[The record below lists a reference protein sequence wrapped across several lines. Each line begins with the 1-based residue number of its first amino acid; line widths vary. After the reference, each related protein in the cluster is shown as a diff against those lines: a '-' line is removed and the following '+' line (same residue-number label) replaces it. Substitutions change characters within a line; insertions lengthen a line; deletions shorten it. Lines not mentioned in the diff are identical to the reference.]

1 VPSSSVC
8 IRCRAAEI
16 RQLIGHGC
24 CDAILHNSVNALK
37 TLVSFRLKVRFR
49 RFRVRD
55 RVRVRVRVRVRLS
68 GLPAAALHRMCTE
81 LLGTQLLPFNNDQ
94 VIIGHC

>member
-1 VPSSSVC
+1 MHSSSVR

-24 CDAILHNSVNALK
+24 CDTILHKLGRFVK

-55 RVRVRVRVRVRLS
+55 RDRVRVSISVRVRVRISVR
-68 GLPAAALHRMCTE
+68 
-81 LLGTQLLPFNNDQ
+81 F
-94 VIIGHC
+94 

>member
-1 VPSSSVC
+1 MPSSSVR

-24 CDAILHNSVNALK
+24 CDTILHKLGRFVK

-55 RVRVRVRVRVRLS
+55 RDRVRVSISVRVRVRISVR
-68 GLPAAALHRMCTE
+68 
-81 LLGTQLLPFNNDQ
+81 F
-94 VIIGHC
+94 